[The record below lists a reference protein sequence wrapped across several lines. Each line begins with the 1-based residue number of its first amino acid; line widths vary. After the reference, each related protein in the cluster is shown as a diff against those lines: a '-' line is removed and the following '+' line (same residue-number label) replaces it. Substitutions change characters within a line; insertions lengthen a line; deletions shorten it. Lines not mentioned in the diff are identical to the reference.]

1 VNVNQSSIQMK
12 KLLLF
17 LSVFIFTISSFSQT
31 TEEEFK
37 PGGEV
42 QFKVFWNYHY
52 DFSQNATKKSAFEL
66 NRSYFGYGYNFSKN
80 ISAKVIFDA
89 GSDAGFSEYSILL
102 KTAQLD
108 WKVAEGVKLSMGLIG
123 MKQFNDQEDFWGYRY
138 LFKSFQDE
146 HSYGPSADLGVN
158 AEFTLTKTLKA
169 NFVVSNGEGYK
180 KLQDEDGNQKIG
192 GSLIFEPIKGLT
204 TKIYM
209 DSQSV
214 TDAKAISAL
223 ALFAGYKASDWRL
236 GAEYNKL
243 NNGKKYS
250 SSAVDHEVDG
260 LSFYATYVIN
270 KKFEVFG
277 RYDQLSSNTLTGGL
291 NDWNIANDGSQVIA
305 GIQYAPVKGLKF
317 SLNYQDFSFD
327 NATSDN
333 KSLVFLNAEFKL

>member
-1 VNVNQSSIQMK
+1 MNVNQSSYPMK
-12 KLLLF
+12 KQILF
-17 LSVFIFTISSFSQT
+17 LSAFLFTISLFSQT

-52 DFSQNATKKSAFEL
+52 DFSQNVTKKSAFEL
-66 NRSYFGYGYNFSKN
+66 NRSYFGYAYDFSKN
-80 ISAKVIFDA
+80 ISAKVILDA
-89 GSDAGFSEYSILL
+89 GSDPGFSEYSILL

-108 WKVAEGVKLSMGLIG
+108 WKVTEGVKLSMGLIG
-123 MKQFNDQEDFWGYRY
+123 MRQFNDQEDFWNYRY
-138 LFKSFQDE
+138 IFKSFQDE

-158 AEFTLTKTLKA
+158 AEFTITKTLKA

-214 TDAKAISAL
+214 TDSKAITSL

-250 SSAVDHEVDG
+250 SAAVDHELDG
-260 LSFYATYVIN
+260 LSFYATYIIN
-270 KKFEVFG
+270 KKFEVFS

-291 NDWNIANDGSQVIA
+291 HDWNIINDGSQVIA
-305 GIQYAPVKGLKF
+305 GLQYAPVKGLKF
-317 SLNYQDFSFD
+317 SLNYQNFNFD
-327 NATSDN
+327 NTVSDN

>member
-1 VNVNQSSIQMK
+1 MNVNQSSIQMK
-12 KLLLF
+12 KLFLF
-17 LSVFIFTISSFSQT
+17 LSALFLTISSFSQT
-31 TEEEFK
+31 TEEDFK

-52 DFSQNATKKSAFEL
+52 DFSQNATKKSAFEI
-66 NRSYFGYGYNFSKN
+66 NRSYFGYAYDFSKN
-80 ISAKVIFDA
+80 ISAKIIFDA

-123 MKQFNDQEDFWGYRY
+123 MKQFNDQEDFWNYRY
-138 LFKSFQDE
+138 VFKSFQDE

-158 AEFTLTKTLKA
+158 AEFKVTKTLKA

-209 DSQSV
+209 DSQSI
-214 TDAKAISAL
+214 TDSKAISAL
-223 ALFAGYKASDWRL
+223 ALFAGYKTSDWRL

-250 SSAVDHEVDG
+250 SAAVDYELDG
-260 LSFYATYVIN
+260 LSFYATYAIN

-291 NDWNIANDGSQVIA
+291 TDWNIANDGSQVIT

-317 SLNYQDFSFD
+317 SLNYQNFSFD
-327 NATSDN
+327 NSTLDA

>member
-1 VNVNQSSIQMK
+1 MK
-12 KLLLF
+12 KTFLLLSAI
-17 LSVFIFTISSFSQT
+17 LLTISSFSQT

-37 PGGEV
+37 PGGNV

-52 DFSQNATKKSAFEL
+52 DFSQNATKKSAFEI
-66 NRSYFGYGYNFSKN
+66 NRSYFGYAYDFSKN
-80 ISAKVIFDA
+80 ISAKIIFDA

-123 MKQFNDQEDFWGYRY
+123 MKQFNDQEDFWNYRY
-138 LFKSFQDE
+138 VFKSFQDE

-158 AEFTLTKTLKA
+158 AEFTITKTLKA
-169 NFVVSNGEGYK
+169 NFVLSNGEGYK

-209 DSQSV
+209 DSQAV
-214 TDAKAISAL
+214 TDSKAISSL
-223 ALFAGYKASDWRL
+223 ALFAGYKTTDWRL

-250 SSAVDHEVDG
+250 SAAVDHELDG
-260 LSFYATYVIN
+260 LSFYATYVLN
-270 KKFEVFG
+270 KKFEIYG

-291 NDWNIANDGSQVIA
+291 NNWNIANDGNQVIA

-327 NATSDN
+327 NTVLDN